1 MQCRLVGSIFIPED
15 GNHYMCIQNF
25 SQVFEFP
32 RDAQTKMAQVI
43 ESKKNVLDRKINNI
57 RMVQARLPK
66 KYFDYSL
73 YENLIEDLLILES
86 RRTDI
91 IYAKIYFDNLV
102 VVYCGQYLKYGFLVP
117 NKKKTKSASRI
128 QMDYVIQKVE
138 NKPMQEMHA
147 QLSDTT
153 EVVKVIETVF
163 KNQLQIITMD
173 HKEDIFSIV
182 TWDFANNKEE
192 NIF

>member
-102 VVYCGQYLKYGFLVP
+102 VVYCG
-117 NKKKTKSASRI
+117 
-128 QMDYVIQKVE
+128 
-138 NKPMQEMHA
+138 
-147 QLSDTT
+147 
-153 EVVKVIETVF
+153 
-163 KNQLQIITMD
+163 
-173 HKEDIFSIV
+173 
-182 TWDFANNKEE
+182 
-192 NIF
+192 